1 VTVTAPRVNDKRVN
15 PETNERQRFSSK
27 DPAGVVAE
35 VAEGGGGAS
44 GSGEK
49 GVQFRP

>member
-1 VTVTAPRVNDKRVN
+1 MTVTAPRVNDKRVN

-35 VAEGGGGAS
+35 VAEGGGGARAR
-44 GSGEK
+44 
-49 GVQFRP
+49 VRRAAFRP